1 MDDRVLIEMCHE
13 IIQSNGHQPFSEARW
28 GELGAKS

>member
-13 IIQSNGHQPFSEARW
+13 IIEFNGNQPFSEARC